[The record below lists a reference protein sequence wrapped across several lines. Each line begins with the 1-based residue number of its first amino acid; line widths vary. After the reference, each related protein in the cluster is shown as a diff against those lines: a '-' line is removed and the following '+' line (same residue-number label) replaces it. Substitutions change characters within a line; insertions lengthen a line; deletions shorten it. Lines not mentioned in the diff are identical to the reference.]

1 MSTPMPDSTD
11 KKIHQNGS
19 RPMTLDDLPPPD
31 TRRWVSRRKAL
42 VVCAVRDGLLTR
54 EAACERYDLSIE
66 EYLSWERLV
75 DSFGVPGLRA
85 TRIQDYRQ
93 IERTTL
99 TEGTE

>member
-1 MSTPMPDSTD
+1 
-11 KKIHQNGS
+11 
-19 RPMTLDDLPPPD
+19 MTLDDLPPPD

-42 VVCAVRDGLLTR
+42 VVLAVRDGLLTR

-93 IERTTL
+93 IERTAL